1 MPTQTTGIEEQ
12 FALAHKVIDG
22 RTYLDFADNHACLT
36 GLFSCFADFAE
47 RELVIHDNERLT
59 YGDVA
64 SQAAR
69 FAQFLS
75 EHHNIGPGD
84 RVGLALPNTPDW
96 IISFVAIA
104 GMGAVP
110 VLINSRAAEDELD
123 YCLSSV
129 NCRLCITEPQLTT
142 GHRQNSPPRLPLERC
157 GAPEA
162 GSYRTR
168 PSR

>member
-22 RTYLDFADNHACLT
+22 RTYLDFADNHTCLT
-36 GLFSCFADFAE
+36 GLFSCFTDFAE
-47 RELVIHDNERLT
+47 RELVIHENERLT

-96 IISFVAIA
+96 IWAMASREEFR
-104 GMGAVP
+104 AVP
-110 VLINSRAAEDELD
+110 
-123 YCLSSV
+123 
-129 NCRLCITEPQLTT
+129 
-142 GHRQNSPPRLPLERC
+142 
-157 GAPEA
+157 
-162 GSYRTR
+162 
-168 PSR
+168 